1 VRSVSCGKTWT
12 TKKAALDAQKLFERN
27 CLLLPMRVPTKLA
40 GVILYSVIAAA
51 FIGPG
56 TITTA
61 VSAGATHQLQL
72 LWAVTLG
79 TLGCLVLQEVSA
91 RVVISSGLHL
101 GQATQKSF
109 GAKRGKV
116 LMILVGGTVILGCVA
131 YEAGNILGAVSGLG
145 LLTGA
150 NDKLLTTIIALA
162 AFVVLWSNKRQFIS
176 WLMTALV
183 GLMGAAFFALA
194 LQQPYPLGTVI
205 SKAVVPSF
213 PFGAE
218 LLILGLIGTTIVPY
232 NIFLGSGLS
241 RGSTIPLMRVGLTI
255 SVLIGGLITAT
266 ILIAG
271 TSVAS
276 FSSFPELA
284 DSLREKLGPVGS
296 LALGVGLFAAGFSS
310 SITAP
315 YASSLIAATVFG
327 WEDQRRLRW
336 VWCIVLAV
344 GFLFGISGVRP
355 IPLIL
360 MVQALNGLILP
371 LLVALIIL
379 LINNSSLIPDEDR
392 HGITFNLV
400 LLAVFGSVLLI
411 GFNQIHK
418 SLVSFEL
425 FAEMNFGW
433 FVGLGLVVLMILSAT
448 VLRIS
453 LRQKK

>member
-1 VRSVSCGKTWT
+1 
-12 TKKAALDAQKLFERN
+12 
-27 CLLLPMRVPTKLA
+27 MRAPTKLA

-91 RVVISSGLHL
+91 RIVISSGLHL

-116 LMILVGGTVILGCVA
+116 LMVLVGGTVMLGCVA

-145 LLTGA
+145 LLTRS
-150 NDKLLTTIIALA
+150 NEKLLTTIIALA
-162 AFVVLWSNKRQFIS
+162 AFVVLWSNKRQVIS

-183 GLMGAAFFALA
+183 GMMGIAFFALA
-194 LQQPYPLGTVI
+194 LQQPYPLDTVI

-213 PFGAE
+213 PLGTE

-232 NIFLGSGLS
+232 NIFLGSGIS
-241 RGSTIPLMRVGLTI
+241 RSSTIPLMRVGLTV
-255 SVLIGGLITAT
+255 SVLVGGMITAS

-284 DSLREKLGPVGS
+284 NSLQEKLGPVGPV
-296 LALGVGLFAAGFSS
+296 ALGVGLFAAGFSS

-327 WEDQRRLRW
+327 WEDQRKSRW
-336 VWCIVLAV
+336 VWCVVLAV
-344 GFLFGISGVRP
+344 GFSFGISGVSP
-355 IPLIL
+355 IPIIL

-371 LLVALIIL
+371 VLVALLIL
-379 LINNSSLIPDEDR
+379 LINNKLLIPDEDR
-392 HGITFNLV
+392 HGTPFNVV
-400 LLAVFGSVLLI
+400 LLGIFGSVWLI
-411 GFNQIHK
+411 GSNQIHK
-418 SLVSFEL
+418 VLLSFKL
-425 FAEMNFGW
+425 FSKMDFSW
-433 FVGLGLVVLMILSAT
+433 FAGPGLIILLILAAT
-448 VLRIS
+448 VLRK
-453 LRQKK
+453 R